1 MYFIVDAS
9 SINNTEPRV
18 VPLESYEASN
28 ASRDYVERWRHH
40 GRYCWGRSCVTSPT
54 WVWSGGL
61 WLCLILS
68 LLTTQHL
75 LLPIATFILP
85 AMLRLCLY
93 LSLLLLGHTM
103 VVQTT
108 AWSQL
113 WPANKILI
121 YELLCIHLHTLL
133 VLSFKTEVEF
143 LLNFNKLNVYEYD
156 WILRQLHTGCIFLT
170 CKIYFKIQ
178 LWLCNFWNEK

>member
-18 VPLESYEASN
+18 VPLEGYEASN
-28 ASRDYVERWRHH
+28 ASRDYAERWRHH
-40 GRYCWGRSCVTSPT
+40 GRYCWGRSCVTSPA

-68 LLTTQHL
+68 LLTTLHL

-93 LSLLLLGHTM
+93 LSLLLLGHIM

-113 WPANKILI
+113 WPANKILM

-133 VLSFKTEVEF
+133 VLSFKTEFEF
-143 LLNFNKLNVYEYD
+143 LL
-156 WILRQLHTGCIFLT
+156 TLT
-170 CKIYFKIQ
+170 
-178 LWLCNFWNEK
+178 N